1 MDAASNASE
10 ALKCELA
17 SEVLRVSDSLR
28 LPATGWSMLPTV
40 WPGDTLVIERVS
52 SEDVFEGDL
61 VMFSSGRRFVAHRV
75 VAKGRSSAGSRIQ
88 TQGDAVPLPDCP
100 VAESDLLGKV
110 SFILRNGKCIEPTR
124 RLRFSKRALAA
135 VFRRA
140 PLAARIVARVHRLR
154 RNLQSQS
161 QPQIPQVQTE
171 QVQTL

>member
-1 MDAASNASE
+1 MDAASNKSD

-17 SEVLRVSDSLR
+17 SELLRMSGSLR
-28 LPATGWSMLPTV
+28 LPTTGWSMLPTV
-40 WPGDTLVIERVS
+40 WPGDMLVIERVS

-75 VAKGRSSAGSRIQ
+75 VAKDRSSAGSRIQ

-110 SFILRNGKCIEPTR
+110 SFILRSGKCMKPTR

-135 VFRRA
+135 VFRRS
-140 PLAARIVARVHRLR
+140 PLAARAVVRLR
-154 RNLQSQS
+154 GLSQTSHSPS
-161 QPQIPQVQTE
+161 QDETSQVQTE
-171 QVQTL
+171 QVQTS